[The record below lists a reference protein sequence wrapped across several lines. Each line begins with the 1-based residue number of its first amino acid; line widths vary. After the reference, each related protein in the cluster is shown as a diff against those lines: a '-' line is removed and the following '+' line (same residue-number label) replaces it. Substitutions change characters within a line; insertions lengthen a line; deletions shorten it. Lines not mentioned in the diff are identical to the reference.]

1 MMKPCLI
8 HLPVISLVAQGYL
21 VWMTPVSLIGGFVVA
36 GIESAL
42 LKRGVS
48 RECANAF
55 LSLPF
60 AGFPRHKAFSFL
72 PFAALPWQQ
81 LFFSLPFAAFP
92 RCWIASFPLP
102 FVKADEERCCDLAE
116 LKIRKW

>member
-1 MMKPCLI
+1 MCKRFSVP
-8 HLPVISLVAQGYL
+8 AFR
-21 VWMTPVSLIGGFVVA
+21 WVSTA
-36 GIESAL
+36 T
-42 LKRGVS
+42 
-48 RECANAF
+48 
-55 LSLPF
+55 
-60 AGFPRHKAFSFL
+60 AFSFL
-72 PFAALPWQQ
+72 PFAALSWQQ